1 MNGINQNSV
10 PQQPL
15 RGPDPKVSFVTVC
28 FRTPGLIRML
38 LKGAE
43 SAKFNF
49 SFEYFLVDNAVG
61 DGTGKMVRE
70 RFPWVKAIDAPINV
84 GFGAGNNLAL
94 RQARGEYVMLVNP
107 DLTIFPGEI
116 EKLVEFMD
124 AHPDVGMAGP
134 ALYNPDSTRQ
144 ESCYRF
150 PTMLMPFYRRTIL
163 GKTSAG
169 KRYLHHYFMRDAL
182 SGQKPL
188 EVDAMMGS
196 AIMIRR
202 KALEEIGMFDEKFFM
217 YMEELDICRRAW
229 VYNWRVVHVPFAK
242 LVHYHQR
249 ESAIDWPWHRITHKP
264 ARAHILSAVYYFWKY
279 RGTKNPHSHVRTID

>member
-1 MNGINQNSV
+1 MNEIKQNSGQ
-10 PQQPL
+10 QQPL

-28 FRTPGLIRML
+28 YRTPGLIRML

-43 SAKFNF
+43 AAKFNF
-49 SFEYFLVDNAVG
+49 SFEYFLVDNSAG
-61 DGTGKMVRE
+61 DGTGSMVRD
-70 RFPWVKAIDAPINV
+70 RFPWVKVIDAPKNL

-94 RQARGEYVMLVNP
+94 RQARGQYVMLVNP

-124 AHPDVGMAGP
+124 KHPDVGMAGP
-134 ALYNPDSTRQ
+134 ALYNPDGSRQ

-150 PTMLMPFYRRTIL
+150 PTVMMPFYRRTIL
-163 GKTSAG
+163 GRMAAG
-169 KRYLHHYFMRDAL
+169 KRYLHHYFMRDIL
-182 SGQKPL
+182 SLDKPF

-202 KALEEIGMFDEKFFM
+202 KALEEIGMFDEKYFM
-217 YMEELDICRRAW
+217 YMEELDICRRSW
-229 VYNWRVVHVPFAK
+229 VYNWRVVHLPSAK

-249 ESAIDWPWHRITHKP
+249 ESAIDWPWHLITHKP

-279 RGTKNPHSHVRTID
+279 RGTKNPHSHTRPVE